1 MATTDADSEVEV
13 ERKSE
18 EGDSDII
25 DVTEIWPGRFTVEI
39 ETGGSDVSTT
49 TTLALDAEKLRAL
62 GDRIDSALAEAH

>member
-25 DVTEIWPGRFTVEI
+25 DVTDIWPGRFTVEI
-39 ETGGSDVSTT
+39 EMCGSDVSTT
-49 TTLALDAEKLRAL
+49 TTLALDAEELRAL
-62 GDRIDSALAEAH
+62 GDRIDSALAETH